1 MAPTLRVRREG
12 VGAFVLSPTPFF
24 DPQEILT
31 LKSHSLC
38 YYARVRLLT
47 TLPSQKQLKWSQ
59 LRVGLTVLFASATLA
74 VLIFVMSGTG
84 GWFTTK
90 ITLRSFL
97 DNAGGLRE
105 GAPVRLAGVDIGNV
119 TGIRIVEGKPTTPV
133 EVTMKVNTKY
143 KFNLRK
149 DSVTLLSTAGVLGET
164 FVDVDSSTA
173 KGPPATD
180 GDTLAAREQ
189 PQIEDV
195 VRASQGTLQN
205 MDSLL
210 KRVDRIVAFIESGQG
225 SIGKV
230 IYSPALYDQL
240 NATVLEFKGL
250 VDDIQ
255 NGKGSIGPLLTSDVA
270 YKKVL
275 ATIDK
280 LDAIVDDIQQG
291 KGTAG
296 KLLKDPELYNNAN
309 KTIANVRQL
318 TDDINAGKGAIGTMT
333 HDQEFAAKLKTLMS
347 NLSELSDRL
356 EKGEGT
362 AGMLFKDPALYNN
375 SNQMLVETRE
385 LVKAIREN
393 PKKYLTFHVKVF

>member
-1 MAPTLRVRREG
+1 MM
-12 VGAFVLSPTPFF
+12 F
-24 DPQEILT
+24 
-31 LKSHSLC
+31 C
-38 YYARVRLLT
+38 RLLT

-84 GWFTTK
+84 GWFTSK
-90 ITLRSFL
+90 ITLRSFF
-97 DNAGGLRE
+97 DNASGLRE

-119 TGIRIVEGKPTTPV
+119 TGIRIVQGKPTTPV

-143 KFNLRK
+143 SFNLRE
-149 DSVTLLSTAGVLGET
+149 DSVTLMSTAGILGET
-164 FVDVDSSTA
+164 YVDVDSSTA

-180 GDTLAAREQ
+180 GDTLAARDQ
-189 PQIEDV
+189 PDIQDV
-195 VRASQGTLQN
+195 VRSSQGTLQN

-230 IYSPALYDQL
+230 IYDPALYNQL
-240 NATVLEFKGL
+240 NSTVAEFKGL

-255 NGKGSIGPLLTSDVA
+255 SGKGSIGPLLTSDEA
-270 YKKVL
+270 YKKVMAVL
-275 ATIDK
+275 DK
-280 LDAIVDDIQQG
+280 INVMVDDLQQG

-309 KTIANVRQL
+309 KTIANVREL
-318 TDDINAGKGAIGTMT
+318 TDDINAGKGAIGKMAK
-333 HDQEFAAKLKTLMS
+333 DQEFANKLQTVMN
-347 NLSELSDRL
+347 NLAALSDRL

-385 LVKAIREN
+385 LLKSIREN

>member
-1 MAPTLRVRREG
+1 M
-12 VGAFVLSPTPFF
+12 
-24 DPQEILT
+24 
-31 LKSHSLC
+31 
-38 YYARVRLLT
+38 
-47 TLPSQKQLKWSQ
+47 
-59 LRVGLTVLFASATLA
+59 GLTVLFASVTLA

-84 GWFTTK
+84 GWFTRK
-90 ITLRSFL
+90 ITLRSYI

-105 GAPVRLAGVDIGNV
+105 GAPVRMAGVDIGNV
-119 TGIRIVEGKPTTPV
+119 TGVRIVAGRPLTPV

-143 KFNLRK
+143 SFNLRK
-149 DSVTLLSTAGVLGET
+149 DSVTLLSTAGILGET
-164 FVDVDSSTA
+164 YVDVDSSVA
-173 KGPPATD
+173 KGPEATD

-189 PQIEDV
+189 PDIQDV

-230 IYSPALYDQL
+230 IYDPALYNQL
-240 NATVLEFKGL
+240 NATVAEFKGL

-255 NGKGSIGPLLTSDVA
+255 SGKGSIGPLLTSDEA
-270 YKKVL
+270 YKKVI

-280 LDAIVDDIQQG
+280 LNVMVDELQQG

-296 KLLKDPELYNNAN
+296 KLLKDPELFDNAN

-318 TDDINAGKGAIGTMT
+318 TDDINAGKGALGKMT
-333 HDQEFAAKLKTLMS
+333 HDQEFAARLQTLM
-347 NLSELSDRL
+347 NNLATLSERL

-385 LVKAIREN
+385 LLKSIREN

>member
-1 MAPTLRVRREG
+1 
-12 VGAFVLSPTPFF
+12 
-24 DPQEILT
+24 
-31 LKSHSLC
+31 
-38 YYARVRLLT
+38 
-47 TLPSQKQLKWSQ
+47 LPSQKQLKWSQ
-59 LRVGLTVLFASATLA
+59 LRVGLTVLIASVTLA
-74 VLIFVMSGTG
+74 VLIFLMSGTG
-84 GWFTTK
+84 GWFTSK
-90 ITLRSFL
+90 ITLHSYF
-97 DNAGGLRE
+97 DNASGLRD

-119 TGIRIVEGKPTTPV
+119 KGIRVVGGKPATPV

-149 DSVTLLSTAGVLGET
+149 DSITLLSTAGVLGET
-164 FVDVDSSTA
+164 YVDIDSVAA
-173 KGPPATD
+173 KGPEVSD
-180 GDTLAAREQ
+180 GDTLAARSQ
-189 PQIEDV
+189 PDIQDV

-205 MDSLL
+205 MDALL
-210 KRVDRIVAFIESGQG
+210 KRLDRIVAFIESGQG

-230 IYSPALYDQL
+230 IYDPALYDRL
-240 NATVLEFKGL
+240 NATVTEFKGL

-255 NGKGSIGPLLTSDVA
+255 SGKGSLGPLLTNDEA
-270 YKKVL
+270 YKKVI

-280 LDAIVDDIQQG
+280 LNAMVDEVQEG

-296 KLLKDPELYNNAN
+296 KLLKDPALYDNAN

-318 TDDINAGKGAIGTMT
+318 TDDINAGKGALGKMT
-333 HDQEFAAKLKTLMS
+333 HDEEFAAHLQTLMN
-347 NLSELSDRL
+347 NLSTLSQRL